1 MGKSALKI
9 LVVNSHVVAGH
20 VGGRIQ
26 VPVLQALGH
35 EAWHLPTVLFSNH
48 PAHGGFAG
56 EPVASALVADLLAG
70 LDARGFRPDAVLSG
84 YLGTAATASHLA
96 DYLDRLG
103 SGVPFCCD
111 PVLGD
116 DGRLYVAD
124 GILEVMR
131 DRLLLRADLATPNR
145 FELQWLT
152 RRTLDGEAAILDTLA
167 GMRGLVA
174 CTSALDDGR
183 TVTTIGHAGGEF
195 LGVDVPRLDTPPHGT
210 GDLFAAA
217 FLARHLGTDDLARA
231 LASAAGIVDHVL
243 RRSAAEAAE
252 LALPESLPDLVA
264 GVPALTV
271 RRFGDG

>member
-1 MGKSALKI
+1 MGNSALKI

-56 EPVASALVADLLAG
+56 EPVSPALVADLLAG
-70 LDARGFRPDAVLSG
+70 LEARGFRPDAILSG
-84 YLGTAATASHLA
+84 YLGTAAIADHLA
-96 DYLDRLG
+96 GYLDRLG
-103 SGVPFCCD
+103 PDVPFCCD

-116 DGRLYVAD
+116 DGRIYVAD
-124 GILEVMR
+124 GIGEVMR
-131 DRLLLRADLATPNR
+131 DRLLPRADLATPNR
-145 FELQWLT
+145 FELEWLT
-152 RRTLDGEAAILDTLA
+152 GRALDGEAAILDSLA
-167 GMRGLVA
+167 DMRSLVA

-195 LGVDVPRLDTPPHGT
+195 FAVDVPRQDTPPHGT

-217 FLARHLGTDDLARA
+217 FLAGHLETGDFAGA
-231 LASAAGIVDHVL
+231 LASAAGIVDQVL
-243 RRSAAEAAE
+243 RRSADDAAE

-271 RRFGDG
+271 RRIGSG